1 MKRRNRIAIA
11 IAASLGSA
19 VLVANPAAAIT
30 PEEWGMSDGIGV
42 GKRVKG
48 TPCLASE
55 AHEWADPNDGSKW
68 ALWCPPPKFVWVPVG
83 P

>member
-1 MKRRNRIAIA
+1 
-11 IAASLGSA
+11 
-19 VLVANPAAAIT
+19 
-30 PEEWGMSDGIGV
+30 MSDGIGV

-55 AHEWADPNDGSKW
+55 AHEWASPTDGSKW
-68 ALWCPPPKFVWVPVG
+68 ALWCPPPEFVWVPVG